1 MKLIILDRDGVINYD
16 SDDYI
21 RTVEQWLAIP
31 NSIAAIADLSHA
43 GYKIAVA
50 TNQSGIGRGYYS
62 LHTLAAMHEKM
73 HSLVHSAGGVID
85 KVVFCPHLPDA
96 LCQCR
101 KPLPGMLLDVID
113 SYPNLSEIYFVGDS
127 LSDLKAANSAHIT
140 AALVLTGKGQRTLDA
155 GGIAA
160 DVPVYA
166 DLAAFAKHI
175 ISQ

>member
-1 MKLIILDRDGVINYD
+1 MKLIILDRDGVINFD
-16 SDDYI
+16 SDNYI
-21 RTVEQWLAIP
+21 RTVDQWRAIP
-31 NSIAAIADLSHA
+31 NSITAIADLSRA

-62 LHTLAAMHEKM
+62 LDTLTAMHEKM
-73 HSLVHSAGGVID
+73 HLLVHSAGGVID

-101 KPLPGMLLDVID
+101 KPLPGMLLDIMD
-113 SYPNLSEIYFVGDS
+113 NYSNLSDIYFVGDS
-127 LSDLKAANSAHIT
+127 LSDLKAANSANVA

-155 GGIAA
+155 GGIAT

-175 ISQ
+175 ISP